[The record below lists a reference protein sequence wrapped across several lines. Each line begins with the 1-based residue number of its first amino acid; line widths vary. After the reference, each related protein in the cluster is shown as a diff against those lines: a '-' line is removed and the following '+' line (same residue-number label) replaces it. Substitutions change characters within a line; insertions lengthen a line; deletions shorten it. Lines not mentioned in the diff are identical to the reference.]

1 MRRILLVLTALVL
14 LGGAAQAQ
22 QWAGVRTGY
31 PLGVTLHYGTSLDAF
46 DLRISGRVVA
56 RGDSVRFGVGFDAL
70 STFVR
75 EGPLSGY
82 FGAGPAFEVGSDDFI
97 LEVHGLIG
105 GEYRFTE
112 LELDPLGVF
121 LEGSLGGEVNLS
133 GGDADVPSVGAALGV
148 NWHF

>member
-56 RGDSVRFGVGFDAL
+56 RGDSVRFGVAFEFGLEGRRTDEPGGNVVPSGTVENAGAFDVGE
-70 STFVR
+70 T
-75 EGPLSGY
+75 PLSSGQEGMKT
-82 FGAGPAFEVGSDDFI
+82 FSNGVCSTI
-97 LEVHGLIG
+97 L
-105 GEYRFTE
+105 
-112 LELDPLGVF
+112 PL
-121 LEGSLGGEVNLS
+121 
-133 GGDADVPSVGAALGV
+133 
-148 NWHF
+148 